1 VPVDDEHFRVGDP
14 ILLPRPDGLEIK
26 TNIDGLELPY
36 PNPKGEVLIMLNG
49 LVKDD
54 VPIGTEVWSS

>member
-14 ILLPRPDGLEIK
+14 ILLRRPDGLEIK

-36 PNPKGEVLIMLNG
+36 PNPKGEVLIMLKD